1 MTTQRFFL
9 NCFFFCLLLGTLVS
23 CIEQIR
29 VPIRTEEPILV
40 VDGGITNGPGPY
52 QVRITRT
59 GTFNVPSEAYEKLA
73 VQDAT
78 VRILEVETKRAVG
91 LRLVPGQPGLYQ
103 TTHEDFV
110 GQAGNTYIIEII
122 TREGKTFRSEPETM
136 PEAPPIREL
145 NARYSA
151 ERAIVN
157 DTPFGYEIFL
167 DLDDPAQQTNYYRWT
182 AFSYIRRES
191 VGVPQFGGSFWYK
204 YCWTPVSDNNIII
217 HSDVY
222 SNGRPLRGQK
232 VFRSPIYTVGK
243 HFVEVTQY
251 ALTREAYQFWRRF
264 NEQRERIGTIFDPL
278 PSPIVGNI
286 YNFNDPNE
294 RALGYFTASGIST
307 KRLIIPGDTLIQYNL
322 EIETGRF
329 IAPGDCRRAFFQG
342 TEERPAG
349 WE

>member
-1 MTTQRFFL
+1 MTTRRFFQYT
-9 NCFFFCLLLGTLVS
+9 LLLSLLASSLVG

-29 VPIRTEEPILV
+29 VPVRTEAPILV
-40 VDGGITNGPGPY
+40 VDGGITNRPGPY

-73 VQDAT
+73 VQDASVQIIEKETNRT
-78 VRILEVETKRAVG
+78 VRLQ
-91 LRLVPGQPGLYQ
+91 LVPGQPGLYQ
-103 TTHEDFV
+103 TTDDSFIGIV
-110 GQAGNTYIIEII
+110 GNTYTIEIS
-122 TREGKTFRSEPETM
+122 TSDGQTFRSEPEVM
-136 PEAPPIREL
+136 PAAPPIREL

-151 ERAIVN
+151 ERAVVN

-167 DLDDPAQQTNYYRWT
+167 DMDDPADKPNYYRWT
-182 AFSYIRRES
+182 AYSYIRRES
-191 VGVPQFGGSFWYK
+191 VGVRQLGGSFWYK
-204 YCWTPVSDNNIII
+204 YCWTPVSDNNIIV
-217 HSDVY
+217 HSDLY
-222 SNGRPLRGQK
+222 SNGRPLRDQK
-232 VFRSPIYTVGK
+232 VFRSPVYTVGK

-286 YNFNDPNE
+286 YNADNPDE
-294 RALGYFTASGIST
+294 RALGYFTASGITT
-307 KRLIIPGDTLIQYNL
+307 KRIIVPGDTLIQRNL

>member
-1 MTTQRFFL
+1 
-9 NCFFFCLLLGTLVS
+9 VD

-29 VPIRTEEPILV
+29 VPVRTEAPILV
-40 VDGGITNGPGPY
+40 VDGGITNRPGPY

-73 VQDAT
+73 VQDALVQIIEKET
-78 VRILEVETKRAVG
+78 NRIVALE
-91 LRLVPGQPGLYQ
+91 LVPNQPGLYQ
-103 TTHEDFV
+103 TIENSFV
-110 GQAGNTYIIEII
+110 GKTGNTYTIEIR
-122 TREGKTFRSEPETM
+122 TTDGKNYRSDPEVM
-136 PEAPPIREL
+136 PVAPPIKEL
-145 NARYSA
+145 TARYSA
-151 ERAIVN
+151 QRTIVN

-167 DLDDPAQQTNYYRWT
+167 NMDDPADQANYYRWT
-182 AFSYIRRES
+182 ANSYIRRES
-191 VGVPQFGGSFWYK
+191 VGVLQFGGNFWYK

-222 SNGRPLRGQK
+222 SNGRPLRDQM

-264 NEQRERIGTIFDPL
+264 NEQRGRIGTIFDPL

-286 YNFNDPNE
+286 YNVDNPNE

-307 KRLIIPGDTLIQYNL
+307 KRLTVPEDTLIQYNL